1 MVTHRM
7 LIQSLYAYCKTEKE
21 NAGDKKISLAV
32 QGSWSNKLSRV
43 QYAQLIEDLQPLRDK
58 YDITVSV
65 DAKL

>member
-1 MVTHRM
+1 M
-7 LIQSLYAYCKTEKE
+7 SEKE
-21 NAGDKKISLAV
+21 KAEDKKISLSV

>member
-1 MVTHRM
+1 M
-7 LIQSLYAYCKTEKE
+7 SEKE

-32 QGSWSNKLSRV
+32 QGSWPNKLTRV

>member
-1 MVTHRM
+1 M
-7 LIQSLYAYCKTEKE
+7 SEKE

-58 YDITVSV
+58 YEITVSV

>member
-1 MVTHRM
+1 M
-7 LIQSLYAYCKTEKE
+7 SEKE
-21 NAGDKKISLAV
+21 NAEDKKISLAV
-32 QGSWSNKLSRV
+32 QSSWSNKLSRV

>member
-1 MVTHRM
+1 M
-7 LIQSLYAYCKTEKE
+7 SEKE
-21 NAGDKKISLAV
+21 KAKDKKISLAV
-32 QGSWSNKLSRV
+32 QGSWSNKLTRV

>member
-1 MVTHRM
+1 M
-7 LIQSLYAYCKTEKE
+7 SEKE
-21 NAGDKKISLAV
+21 HAEDKKISLAV

>member
-1 MVTHRM
+1 M
-7 LIQSLYAYCKTEKE
+7 SEKE

-32 QGSWSNKLSRV
+32 QGSWSNQLSRV

>member
-1 MVTHRM
+1 MSE
-7 LIQSLYAYCKTEKE
+7 QE
-21 NAGDKKISLAV
+21 NAEDKKISLAV
-32 QGSWSNKLSRV
+32 HSSWSNKLSRV